1 MKRTKLFGLMM
12 ALVVGMGFTSCSD
25 DEDAIVTIGL
35 TSTPPEKVNVG
46 DLITI
51 KYNVVSDKKLESITI
66 KTSDNTTAEISD
78 FTSSSSHNG
87 TFEYKAVN
95 EGELIIRIEAKD
107 RDGNGDIN
115 EVKINVESLVNI
127 YSAVLLG
134 NNKSTTGSFY
144 STSTDEVFTVSEAIT
159 NSKLVDFV
167 FFYGS
172 NFSASIAAPS
182 DDAAAEF
189 SVYRLND
196 VDENGAPVWTTK
208 NATKLQQITSLTEE
222 TFDAISNTD
231 EALILATE
239 NSENWITR
247 AVGLTEGNIVAFVTA
262 EGKKGVFKVTNVE
275 GAYDEESKI
284 TLEVKVQK

>member
-35 TSTPPEKVNVG
+35 TSTTPEKVNIG
-46 DLITI
+46 ELITI
-51 KYNVVSDKKLESITI
+51 KYNVVSDKKLKSITI

-78 FTSSSSHNG
+78 FTSPSAHNG
-87 TFEYKAVN
+87 TFEHEAVN
-95 EGELIIRIEAKD
+95 EGELIILIEAKD
-107 RDGNGDIN
+107 RDGNGDIY
-115 EVKINVESLVNI
+115 EVKINVESSVNI
-127 YSAVLLG
+127 YSVVLLG
-134 NNKSTTGSFY
+134 NDKSTTGSFY
-144 STSTDEVFTVSEAIT
+144 STSTDEVFKVSEAIT
-159 NSKLVDFV
+159 NSELVDFV

-172 NFSASIAAPS
+172 KFSASIAAPS

-189 SVYRLND
+189 NVYKLD
-196 VDENGAPVWTTK
+196 GVDENGAPLWTTK

-231 EALILATE
+231 EALIDATE
-239 NSENWITR
+239 NSEDWITR
-247 AVGLTEGNIVAFVTA
+247 AGGLTEGNIVAFVTA
-262 EGKKGVFKVTNVE
+262 KGKKGLFKVTKVE
-275 GAYDEESKI
+275 GAYGQESKI

>member
-1 MKRTKLFGLMM
+1 MM

-66 KTSDNTTAEISD
+66 KTSDNTIAEISD

-87 TFEYKAVN
+87 TFEHEAVN

-107 RDGNGDIN
+107 RDGNEDIN

-127 YSAVLLG
+127 YSVVLLG
-134 NNKSTTGSFY
+134 NDKSTTGSFY

-159 NSKLVDFV
+159 NSELVDFV

-172 NFSASIAAPS
+172 KFSASIAAPS

-189 SVYRLND
+189 GVYKLD
-196 VDENGAPVWTTK
+196 GVDENGAPLWTTK

-231 EALILATE
+231 EALIDATE

-262 EGKKGVFKVTNVE
+262 KGKKGVFKVTNVE
-275 GAYDEESKI
+275 GAYGQESKI

>member
-1 MKRTKLFGLMM
+1 MM

-25 DEDAIVTIGL
+25 DEDAIVTIGV
-35 TSTPPEKVNVG
+35 TSTTPEEVKVG

-51 KYNVVSDKKLESITI
+51 KYNVVSDKKLKSITI
-66 KTSDNTTAEISD
+66 KTSDDTIDEISD
-78 FTSSSSHNG
+78 FTNSSSHNG
-87 TFEYKAVN
+87 TFKHKAVK
-95 EGELIIRIEAKD
+95 EGELRILIEAKD
-107 RDGNGDIN
+107 RDGNGDIK

-134 NNKSTTGSFY
+134 NDKSTTGSFY

-159 NSKLVDFV
+159 NSELVDFV

-172 NFSASIAAPS
+172 KFSASIAAPS

-189 SVYRLND
+189 NVYKLD
-196 VDENGAPVWTTK
+196 AVDENGAPLWTTK

-231 EALILATE
+231 EALIDATE
-239 NSENWITR
+239 NSEDWITR
-247 AVGLTEGNIVAFVTA
+247 AGGLTEGNIVAFVTA
-262 EGKKGVFKVTNVE
+262 KGKKGLFKVTNVE
-275 GAYDEESKI
+275 GAYGQESKI